1 MSRPPRVVV
10 TRPSDGDDTLTQ
22 RLERLGIEVVAVPAI
37 QIGPPRSYDALDT
50 LARHPA
56 WAAWICFMSRNA
68 VRHYVQRRRRFGRRD
83 VAPVP
88 PTVDVAVVGPASAAT
103 ARRAGIEVALESEGR
118 TGADLAVELA
128 DRAAPGARIAVVQAQ
143 DGRPDVADALRLAGF
158 EVETI
163 AAYRTRS
170 AQVPAG
176 IVESIRASEV
186 DALAFA
192 SPSSVVSF
200 AIALEGLAHVPRSV
214 IVGAIGPTTAH
225 ACERAGR
232 PADVVAPSSS
242 GEALA
247 DAVVE
252 ALAAGVHDA

>member
-10 TRPSDGDDTLTQ
+10 TRPSDGDDALTE
-22 RLERLGIEVVAVPAI
+22 RLERLGIEVVAAPAI
-37 QIGPPRSYDALDT
+37 QIGPPRSYDALDA
-50 LARHPA
+50 LARNPA
-56 WAAWICFMSRNA
+56 RVAWICFLSRNA
-68 VRHYVQRRRRFGRRD
+68 VRHFVQRRRRLGRRD
-83 VAPVP
+83 AAPVP
-88 PTVDVAVVGPASAAT
+88 PTVDVAVVGSATAAT
-103 ARRAGIEVALESEGR
+103 AQRAGLEVALESEGR

-128 DRAAPGARIAVVQAQ
+128 DRATLGARIAVVQAQ
-143 DGRPDVADALRLAGF
+143 DGRPDTTDALRLAGF

-170 AQVPAG
+170 APVPAD
-176 IVESIRASEV
+176 IIESIRASEV

-200 AIALEGLAHVPRSV
+200 AIALGGLAHVPRRV
-214 IVGAIGPTTAH
+214 IVGAIGPTTSQ

-232 PADVVAPSSS
+232 PADVVAPHSS

-247 DAVVE
+247 DALAE
-252 ALAAGVHDA
+252 ALAAGVADA